1 MITANDLRNTAQI
14 HDNST
19 QAHFLKFV
27 TSEAT
32 PSIED
37 LHFRNCLTFEC
48 NSSSSFFFVL
58 GCMTTALIE
67 HGYSWHVFDSHSC
80 SEQNVST
87 QDGKSVL
94 LKVQDFFELAK
105 YLEFAYL
112 EVTN

>member
-48 NSSSSFFFVL
+48 NSSFFFFVL
-58 GCMTTALIE
+58 GCMILHSLNTIIRGMYLI
-67 HGYSWHVFDSHSC
+67 HIAAVNRTY
-80 SEQNVST
+80 
-87 QDGKSVL
+87 L
-94 LKVQDFFELAK
+94 LKMVN
-105 YLEFAYL
+105 
-112 EVTN
+112 VCC

>member
-1 MITANDLRNTAQI
+1 M
-14 HDNST
+14 
-19 QAHFLKFV
+19 KFA

-37 LHFRNCLTFEC
+37 LFFRNCLAFEC
-48 NSSSSFFFVL
+48 NSSSFFLFFFF

-67 HGYSWHVFDSHSC
+67 HGHSWHAVDSHSC

-94 LKVQDFFELAK
+94 LKFQDFFELAK
-105 YLEFAYL
+105 YLQSAYL
-112 EVTN
+112 EVTNEIRENFQFSLLRHI

>member
-48 NSSSSFFFVL
+48 NSSFFFFCSWL
-58 GCMTTALIE
+58 YDTALIE
-67 HGYSWHVFDSHSC
+67 HDYSWHVFDSHSC